1 MGLFD
6 GLLGNATQNNNETA
20 EKELR
25 DVLIP
30 NEKVDMAFTLVRDLI
45 VFTDKRL
52 ILVDNKELQVKKL
65 IINRFPTNLFHA
77 FLLKLVDIST

>member
-20 EKELR
+20 EKLR

-30 NEKVDMAFTLVRDLI
+30 NEKVDM
-45 VFTDKRL
+45 VFHFSKRFNCL
-52 ILVDNKELQVKKL
+52 Y
-65 IINRFPTNLFHA
+65 R
-77 FLLKLVDIST
+77 

>member
-30 NEKVDMAFTLVRDLI
+30 NEKVDMAFTLS
-45 VFTDKRL
+45 KRFNCL
-52 ILVDNKELQVKKL
+52 Y
-65 IINRFPTNLFHA
+65 R
-77 FLLKLVDIST
+77 

>member
-1 MGLFD
+1 MQHKITMKQLKRITGCF
-6 GLLGNATQNNNETA
+6 N
-20 EKELR
+20 
-25 DVLIP
+25 P

-52 ILVDNKELQVKKL
+52 ILVDKQGITGKKL